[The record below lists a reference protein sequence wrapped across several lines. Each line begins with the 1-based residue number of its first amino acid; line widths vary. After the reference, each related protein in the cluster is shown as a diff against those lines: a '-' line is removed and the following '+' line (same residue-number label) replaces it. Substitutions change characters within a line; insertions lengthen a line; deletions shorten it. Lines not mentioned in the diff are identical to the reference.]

1 MAQSFLIINSFLKS
15 KISKNA
21 PLIPGAC
28 ITDFEIEG
36 FFLAYPLE
44 EVLGFR
50 GSVGKKVAMKKTF
63 LRNVRTLAAE
73 LWPSV
78 F

>member
-1 MAQSFLIINSFLKS
+1 MALSFLIINSFLKS
-15 KISKNA
+15 KYSKNA

-36 FFLAYPLE
+36 FFLANSLNFD
-44 EVLGFR
+44 LGFR

-63 LRNVRTLAAE
+63 HRNVGTLAAE
-73 LWPSV
+73 LWPS
-78 F
+78 FF